1 MEEDEEMG
9 TVIPILAM
17 SGRGRRF
24 GAPGWLLGKAC
35 RHRESALVARHRFK
49 GAAPIGGLPGKGL
62 YEFNG
67 CTVGAWGLHGW
78 PYGSGATSRAQ
89 TYRLPSAVTRRRS

>member
-1 MEEDEEMG
+1 MEEEEEEEEDMG

-17 SGRGRRF
+17 SGRGRRI
-24 GAPGWLLGKAC
+24 GTPGCLLGKVGL
-35 RHRESALVARHRFK
+35 HGEVALVARHRIK

-62 YEFNG
+62 YEFKG
-67 CTVGAWGLHGW
+67 CIVGARRLHGW

-89 TYRLPSAVTRRRS
+89 T